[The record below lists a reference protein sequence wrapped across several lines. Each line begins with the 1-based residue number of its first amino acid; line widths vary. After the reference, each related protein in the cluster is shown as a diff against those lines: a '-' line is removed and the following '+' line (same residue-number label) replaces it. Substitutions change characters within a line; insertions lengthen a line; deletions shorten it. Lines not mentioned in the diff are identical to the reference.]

1 LIGGGAKGN
10 RTPDLVIANDA
21 LYQLSYRPDLALVL
35 GGRPR
40 GVKPLGCTCRLNH
53 LDTTQTGTFSMIAV
67 IWLINN
73 IFNLVWWL
81 ILASVVLSW
90 LFAFNIVNV
99 NNPTVRQISYG
110 LSRLTEPLL
119 APIRRIL
126 PQMGGL
132 DLSPIILLILLEFLR
147 QLLIGQLIKFAV

>member
-1 LIGGGAKGN
+1 ML
-10 RTPDLVIANDA
+10 
-21 LYQLSYRPDLALVL
+21 
-35 GGRPR
+35 
-40 GVKPLGCTCRLNH
+40 
-53 LDTTQTGTFSMIAV
+53 AV

-73 IFNLVWWL
+73 VFNLVWWL

-110 LSRLTEPLL
+110 LSRMTDPLL
-119 APIRRIL
+119 SPIRRIL
-126 PQMGGL
+126 PSLGGL

-147 QLLIGQLIKFAV
+147 QLIVGQLLQMV

>member
-1 LIGGGAKGN
+1 M
-10 RTPDLVIANDA
+10 
-21 LYQLSYRPDLALVL
+21 LA
-35 GGRPR
+35 
-40 GVKPLGCTCRLNH
+40 
-53 LDTTQTGTFSMIAV
+53 I

-73 IFNLVWWL
+73 LFNLVWWL

-99 NNPTVRQISYG
+99 NNPTVRQISHG
-110 LSRLTEPLL
+110 LSRATEPLL

-126 PQMGGL
+126 PSMGGL

-147 QLLIGQLIKFAV
+147 QLIVNQLYVMASQT

>member
-1 LIGGGAKGN
+1 M
-10 RTPDLVIANDA
+10 
-21 LYQLSYRPDLALVL
+21 LA
-35 GGRPR
+35 
-40 GVKPLGCTCRLNH
+40 
-53 LDTTQTGTFSMIAV
+53 I

-73 IFNLVWWL
+73 LFNLVWWL

-110 LSRLTEPLL
+110 LQRMTEPLL

-126 PQMGGL
+126 PSMGGL

-147 QLLIGQLIKFAV
+147 QLIIGQLFKLVV

>member
-1 LIGGGAKGN
+1 M
-10 RTPDLVIANDA
+10 
-21 LYQLSYRPDLALVL
+21 LS
-35 GGRPR
+35 
-40 GVKPLGCTCRLNH
+40 
-53 LDTTQTGTFSMIAV
+53 I

-73 IFNLVWWL
+73 LFNLVWWL

-99 NNPTVRQISYG
+99 NNPTVRQISHG

-126 PQMGGL
+126 PNLGGI
-132 DLSPIILLILLEFLR
+132 DLSPIVLLIGLEFLR
-147 QLLIGQLIKFAV
+147 RFIIEAMLKYAV

>member
-1 LIGGGAKGN
+1 M
-10 RTPDLVIANDA
+10 
-21 LYQLSYRPDLALVL
+21 LA
-35 GGRPR
+35 
-40 GVKPLGCTCRLNH
+40 
-53 LDTTQTGTFSMIAV
+53 I

-73 IFNLVWWL
+73 LFNLVWWL

-110 LSRLTEPLL
+110 LQRMTEPLL

-126 PQMGGL
+126 PSIGGL

-147 QLLIGQLIKFAV
+147 QLIIGQLFKLVV

>member
-1 LIGGGAKGN
+1 M
-10 RTPDLVIANDA
+10 
-21 LYQLSYRPDLALVL
+21 LA
-35 GGRPR
+35 
-40 GVKPLGCTCRLNH
+40 
-53 LDTTQTGTFSMIAV
+53 I

-73 IFNLVWWL
+73 LFNLVWWL

-110 LSRLTEPLL
+110 LSRMTEPLL
-119 APIRRIL
+119 SPIRRIL
-126 PQMGGL
+126 PSMGGL

-147 QLLIGQLIKFAV
+147 QLIIGQLYTLVV